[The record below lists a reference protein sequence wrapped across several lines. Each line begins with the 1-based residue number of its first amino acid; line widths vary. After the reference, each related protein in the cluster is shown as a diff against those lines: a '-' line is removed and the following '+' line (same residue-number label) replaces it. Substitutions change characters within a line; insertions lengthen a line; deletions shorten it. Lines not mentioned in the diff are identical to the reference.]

1 MSKQYERVE
10 VIFNKD
16 NEVEMEI
23 YNHLLKSSKFLGKNK
38 YIKQL
43 ILNDMK
49 AQK

>member
-1 MSKQYERVE
+1 MGKQYERVE
-10 VIFNKD
+10 IIFNKD
-16 NEVEMEI
+16 SELEMQI
-23 YNHLLKSSKFLGKNK
+23 YNHLRKSSEFLGKNK